1 MCPRAQVCPDPC
13 CLPALSVTILLLKV
27 ILVSI
32 YCGAKDS
39 SNACSW
45 GLRGHDQHSHWT
57 KEVTEGPRVNV
68 IVPGVA
74 VREGGAGPGL
84 WTLASLRPGT
94 GGFGRDRCSERMH
107 G

>member
-1 MCPRAQVCPDPC
+1 MCPRAQVCPDPYS
-13 CLPALSVTILLLKV
+13 LPALSVTILLLKV
-27 ILVSI
+27 ILVST
-32 YCGAKDS
+32 YHSAKDS

-45 GLRGHDQHSHWT
+45 DLRGHDQHSHWT
-57 KEVTEGPRVNV
+57 KEVTEGPRMNV
-68 IVPGVA
+68 IVPGVP
-74 VREGGAGPGL
+74 VREGGARGGL